1 MKKLRK
7 FIAMFLSVLAISIF
21 VLILPTL
28 KLKTSTMKVRESEH
42 FTFYYEEKDTKA
54 IEDIENALESMYE
67 KINKAMN
74 FTKDKKSEIYIYG
87 DLETLHKKK
96 YGYIGAMVG
105 PDWYIGDNIKDK
117 IIIVSPLNPGP
128 SHSYESVVQAAVHEY
143 VHTVVYQINSKTP
156 KFLNEGL
163 AGYLSG
169 NTKPNYKINLIP
181 TFEDTKISN
190 PIKFGNSGMYGA
202 SYTYIHFLEEQ
213 YGMSKV
219 LELVRTPKE
228 YEKIFGVSEDDIY
241 NNWIEF
247 IEREYA
253 Q

>member
-7 FIAMFLSVLAISIF
+7 FIAISLFILAISAF

-28 KLKTSTMKVRESEH
+28 KLKTSTMKIKESEH
-42 FTFYYEEKDTKA
+42 FIFYYEEKDKMA
-54 IEDIENALESMYE
+54 IEDIETALENMYE
-67 KINKAMN
+67 KINKTMN
-74 FTKDKKSEIYIYG
+74 FTSDKKSKVYIYD
-87 DLETLHKKK
+87 DLKTFHKKK
-96 YGYIGAMVG
+96 YGYIGTMVG

-128 SHSYESVVQAAVHEY
+128 SHNYESVVQAAVHEY

-181 TFEDTKISN
+181 TIEDTKISN
-190 PIKFGNSGMYGA
+190 PIKFGSSGMYGA
-202 SYTYIHFLEEQ
+202 SYTYIHFLEEE
-213 YGMSKV
+213 YGMGKI
-219 LELVRTPKE
+219 LDLVKTPKD
-228 YEKIFGVSEDDIY
+228 YKKIFGVSEDDIY
-241 NNWIEF
+241 SNWIEF
-247 IEREYA
+247 IRREYA
-253 Q
+253 E